1 VISRAFVRMVAT
13 SATRDAANAQEFTD
27 RVLGILGVEPEVS
40 LEDGVR
46 RVCETI
52 RRRLA
57 AAVTAP
63 Q

>member
-1 VISRAFVRMVAT
+1 VKRPSLERQRT
-13 SATRDAANAQEFTD
+13 
-27 RVLGILGVEPEVS
+27 ILGVEPEVS

-46 RVCETI
+46 RVCETM

-63 Q
+63 R